1 MRTAR
6 EPPYVAAMLRRVLL
20 WVLLTGLTPAGPE
33 LVETIVH
40 FARDGDFVHATDTRH
55 TRPPAQQEEHGCSVL
70 CHACRCHGP
79 TSPSREL
86 PQGPALDAAHR
97 IALAAG
103 ARRLFPQTAPAPQD
117 PPPIA

>member
-1 MRTAR
+1 LRPAL

-20 WVLLTGLTPAGPE
+20 WLMLVGLTPAGPE

-40 FARDGDFVHATDTRH
+40 FAREGDFAHAVDERH
-55 TRPPAQQEEHGCSVL
+55 TLPPAQQEEHGCSVL

-79 TSPSREL
+79 TSPSREVPRGPEVDAANRVAL
-86 PQGPALDAAHR
+86 VGPARH
-97 IALAAG
+97 
-103 ARRLFPQTAPAPQD
+103 LFTQTAPAPQD